1 MKLSSFLIA
10 GISLAVELIPASF
23 PAFPLSI
30 AAQRIYLVDMVL
42 KGVVVLAVLALVAIA
57 IVSPVAVQ
65 SLYARQADQQSIDID
80 DEVLAR
86 LERTIWMP
94 DSIEIRDEHGKI
106 LKARED
112 IDHER
117 LVLAVSMNIA
127 SSIIENAVRA
137 HIATANIGKNPR
149 LYILIIARS
158 DNETKTYHIVASGIS
173 YSFSEDGSTLKL
185 AGNITRSNA
194 PGFNVG
200 KQIVVEVRIGFA
212 NIASGDGDA
221 YVNGE
226 IKSLA
231 LHHK

>member
-1 MKLSSFLIA
+1 
-10 GISLAVELIPASF
+10 
-23 PAFPLSI
+23 
-30 AAQRIYLVDMVL
+30 L

-86 LERTIWMP
+86 LEKAIWMP
-94 DSIEIRDEHGKI
+94 DPIEIRSEHAKI

-112 IDHER
+112 IDQGR
-117 LVLAVSMNIA
+117 LVLSVSMNIV
-127 SSIIENAVRA
+127 SSSIENAARA
-137 HIATANIGKNPR
+137 HITTVSVGKN
-149 LYILIIARS
+149 LGLHILIIARS

-221 YVNGE
+221 YVKGDV
-226 IKSLA
+226 KSLV
-231 LHHK
+231 LHHR